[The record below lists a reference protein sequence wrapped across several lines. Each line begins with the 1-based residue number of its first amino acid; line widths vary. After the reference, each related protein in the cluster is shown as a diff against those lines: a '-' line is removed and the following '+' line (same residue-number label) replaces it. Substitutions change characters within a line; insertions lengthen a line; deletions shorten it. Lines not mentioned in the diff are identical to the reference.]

1 MVISTNSGLWRY
13 VIGDTIRFSSTFP
26 FRIRITG
33 RIKNFINAFGEEL
46 IIENAE
52 NALEKTL
59 KDHNS
64 SIIDYTAAPFFMG
77 ESSSGYHEWLIE
89 FKNFPK
95 NLKQFTI
102 DLDNNIQKINSDYKS
117 KRFKNITMSQLI
129 IKTGRKG
136 LFYDWLKKKK
146 KLGGQNKV
154 PRLCNNRDLIEELLE
169 IN

>member
-1 MVISTNSGLWRY
+1 MTFGCLILNNITLKAVSVVNTLNKNPILVIIKSKLLVNKIKRAMVISTNSGLWRY

-64 SIIDYTAAPFFMG
+64 SIIDYTAAPLFWEVLDITNG
-77 ESSSGYHEWLIE
+77 KL
-89 FKNFPK
+89 
-95 NLKQFTI
+95 NLRIF
-102 DLDNNIQKINSDYKS
+102 LKI
-117 KRFKNITMSQLI
+117 
-129 IKTGRKG
+129 
-136 LFYDWLKKKK
+136 
-146 KLGGQNKV
+146 
-154 PRLCNNRDLIEELLE
+154 
-169 IN
+169 

>member
-1 MVISTNSGLWRY
+1 MTFGCLILNNITLKAVSVVNTLNKNPILVIIKSKLLVNKIKRAMVISTNSGLWRY

-64 SIIDYTAAPFFMG
+64 SIIDYTAAPLFW
-77 ESSSGYHEWLIE
+77 EV
-89 FKNFPK
+89 
-95 NLKQFTI
+95 
-102 DLDNNIQKINSDYKS
+102 LD
-117 KRFKNITMSQLI
+117 ITN
-129 IKTGRKG
+129 G
-136 LFYDWLKKKK
+136 
-146 KLGGQNKV
+146 
-154 PRLCNNRDLIEELLE
+154 
-169 IN
+169 